1 MIFYLA
7 NLYICKAVAIII
19 LRHIL
24 QRTFPLRDYERRTDN
39 RLLDTFQDYIGC
51 CTNIST
57 ILRDYI
63 IFYKYIEV
71 KLGIAT
77 SAHQLNLTTRA
88 EIREAVK
95 QSMIRTKSGQ
105 YIALPSA
112 RLALE
117 FAILED
123 VGIKIKHRL
132 RENDSYKDIKDV
144 RFTRKLKS
152 YELFEIIKQMK
163 LCNDN
168 QIDIIK
174 RIYEWGSRGVHQGRV
189 VPTSVI
195 WYILFFIEG
204 PLRDILFRNSEMEFE
219 ETREKYT
226 QLLKD
231 KKIKVIMQHETFF
244 PSLYDHHYML
254 LQ

>member
-1 MIFYLA
+1 ML
-7 NLYICKAVAIII
+7 
-19 LRHIL
+19 
-24 QRTFPLRDYERRTDN
+24 
-39 RLLDTFQDYIGC
+39 
-51 CTNIST
+51 
-57 ILRDYI
+57 LRDYI

-112 RLALE
+112 RLALK

-132 RENDSYKDIKDV
+132 RDSYKDIKDV

-168 QIDIIK
+168 QIDTIK
-174 RIYEWGSRGVHQGRV
+174 RIYEWGVHQGGV

-204 PLRDILFRNSEMEFE
+204 PLRDILFRNSKMEFE

-226 QLLKD
+226 QLLKGGYQ
-231 KKIKVIMQHETFF
+231 KNIG
-244 PSLYDHHYML
+244 
-254 LQ
+254 